1 MSNPLSSV
9 ANFFVNEFLQRVE
22 KLALIQSIQWS
33 SDCNMNNLVFPEH
46 HKQSQNSMV
55 APSTSATTIT
65 ITEELLEKTMFNAFV
80 QTKEILSGCEF
91 SILESSEELI
101 SFEEVNRIVHKKLTK
116 SKCKISKK
124 KTSASNK
131 VKEEEEEIENEYDD
145 DDNNEEKHQLDKRYS
160 ENNTTNEDEKSMLID
175 ELNLDVLPEVS
186 SFTVNGMR
194 IFDSIDN
201 CQNESFFSAESTA
214 QDQSV
219 YNISN
224 LGHEFVPADSSLPPL
239 LTFMTEKWLYCA
251 LQCNQ
256 RVDCQTFEFDGNSK
270 QCRLWDTGMTIG
282 SIVTSSSNP
291 PSSIGTIQF
300 STNIYANKHN
310 QSCDK
315 CA

>member
-1 MSNPLSSV
+1 MCKSTFSAAKSMSNPLSSV

-175 ELNLDVLPEVS
+175 ELNLDVLPE
-186 SFTVNGMR
+186 
-194 IFDSIDN
+194 
-201 CQNESFFSAESTA
+201 STA

-256 RVDCQTFEFDGNSK
+256 RVNCQTFEFDGNSK